1 MLIWFWKIFNNVV
14 APPHTPYSILCC
26 GVTFSGIRYRYGVCL
41 ACVEFYVQPFSSPLS
56 VSHAQVYLMTPV
68 ITNYAP
74 HSMNTHTICF
84 TLFHILT
91 CWMPKYNKK
100 YFWKSKNQLKIN
112 LLDLSSK
119 AFLFSQRAITG
130 YHSLGTYKL
139 WLLDFNN
146 LQKISF
152 CSFTLFV
159 H

>member
-14 APPHTPYSILCC
+14 APPHTPYCAVAWHFQVLN
-26 GVTFSGIRYRYGVCL
+26 RHGVCF
-41 ACVEFYVQPFSSPLS
+41 ACVEFYVQPFSSLLS

-91 CWMPKYNKK
+91 CWMPKHNKK

-112 LLDLSSK
+112 LLCLSRK

>member
-14 APPHTPYSILCC
+14 APPHTPYCAVAWHFQVLN
-26 GVTFSGIRYRYGVCL
+26 RHGVCF
-41 ACVEFYVQPFSSPLS
+41 ACVEFYVQPFSSLLS
-56 VSHAQVYLMTPV
+56 VSHAQVYLMTLV

-74 HSMNTHTICF
+74 HSMKAHTICL

-91 CWMPKYNKK
+91 CQMPKHNKK
-100 YFWKSKNQLKIN
+100 YFQKVINKKYLKIN
-112 LLDLSSK
+112 LLSLSRK
-119 AFLFSQRAITG
+119 ALLFSQRAITG
-130 YHSLGTYKL
+130 YDLLRTYKL

-146 LQKISF
+146 LQNISF